1 MTRKSA
7 NSGTQ
12 DQKQPALIAGRR
24 PDLKAR
30 LEALSA
36 QDARDQQNLFP
47 ARLKQLRSELS
58 IRQSEM
64 AQILGVPLTTYS
76 NWEQGRSF
84 PSVERLPRIAAFFD
98 VTVDYLLGTNPDTV
112 NRRIIEQ
119 LSALSDEKRQA
130 VEVVLRSMAQ
140 K

>member
-24 PDLKAR
+24 PDLKDR

-130 VEVVLRSMAQ
+130 VEVVLRSMSQ

>member
-12 DQKQPALIAGRR
+12 DQKQPAIIAGRR
-24 PDLKAR
+24 PDLKDR

-130 VEVVLRSMAQ
+130 VEIILRSMAQ

>member
-7 NSGTQ
+7 NSETKEQ
-12 DQKQPALIAGRR
+12 ARPAIIVNVR
-24 PDLKAR
+24 PDLKDR
-30 LEALSA
+30 LKALSA
-36 QDARDQQNLFP
+36 QDTRNQENIFP
-47 ARLKQLRSELS
+47 VRLKRLRNELS
-58 IRQSEM
+58 IRQNEM
-64 AQILGVPLTTYS
+64 AEILGVPPTTYS

-130 VEVVLRSMAQ
+130 VEVVLQSMVR

>member
-7 NSGTQ
+7 NSETKEQ
-12 DQKQPALIAGRR
+12 TRPAIIVNVR
-24 PDLKAR
+24 PDLKDR

-36 QDARDQQNLFP
+36 QDARDHENIFP

-64 AQILGVPLTTYS
+64 AEILGVPPTTYS

-130 VEVVLRSMAQ
+130 VEVVLQSMVR

>member
-7 NSGTQ
+7 TSGTQ
-12 DQKQPALIAGRR
+12 DQKQPSIIAGRR
-24 PDLKAR
+24 PDLKDR

-130 VEVVLRSMAQ
+130 VEIVLRSMAQ

>member
-1 MTRKSA
+1 MFS
-7 NSGTQ
+7 
-12 DQKQPALIAGRR
+12 
-24 PDLKAR
+24 
-30 LEALSA
+30 
-36 QDARDQQNLFP
+36 
-47 ARLKQLRSELS
+47 
-58 IRQSEM
+58 M
-64 AQILGVPLTTYS
+64 
-76 NWEQGRSF
+76 GRSF

>member
-12 DQKQPALIAGRR
+12 DQKQPAIIAGRR
-24 PDLKAR
+24 PDLKDR

-130 VEVVLRSMAQ
+130 VEIVLRSMAQ

>member
-7 NSGTQ
+7 KSGTQ
-12 DQKQPALIAGRR
+12 DQKQPAIIAGRR
-24 PDLKAR
+24 PDLKDR

>member
-7 NSGTQ
+7 TSGTQ
-12 DQKQPALIAGRR
+12 DQKQPSIIAGRR
-24 PDLKAR
+24 PDLKDR

>member
-7 NSGTQ
+7 NSESK
-12 DQKQPALIAGRR
+12 DQTSPVSIR
-24 PDLKAR
+24 PDLKDR
-30 LEALSA
+30 VESLSA
-36 QDARDQQNLFP
+36 QDERDQENIFP

-58 IRQSEM
+58 IRQGEM
-64 AQILGVPLTTYS
+64 AEILGVPPTTYS

-84 PSVERLPRIAAFFD
+84 PGVERLPRIAAFFD

-130 VEVVLRSMAQ
+130 VEVVLQSMV
-140 K
+140 KK

>member
-24 PDLKAR
+24 PDLKDR

-130 VEVVLRSMAQ
+130 VEAVLRSMAQ

>member
-7 NSGTQ
+7 NSETK
-12 DQKQPALIAGRR
+12 DQTQPASIAGQR
-24 PDLKAR
+24 PDLKDR

-36 QDARDQQNLFP
+36 QDARDQENIFP

-64 AQILGVPLTTYS
+64 AEILGVPPTTYS

-130 VEVVLRSMAQ
+130 VEVVLQSMVR

>member
-7 NSGTQ
+7 NSESK
-12 DQKQPALIAGRR
+12 DQTSPVSIR
-24 PDLKAR
+24 PDLKDR
-30 LEALSA
+30 VESLSA
-36 QDARDQQNLFP
+36 QDERDQENIFP

-58 IRQSEM
+58 IRQGEM
-64 AQILGVPLTTYS
+64 AEILGVPPTTYS

-130 VEVVLRSMAQ
+130 VEVVLQSMVR

>member
-12 DQKQPALIAGRR
+12 DQKQPSIIAGRR
-24 PDLKAR
+24 PDLKDR

>member
-7 NSGTQ
+7 NSESK
-12 DQKQPALIAGRR
+12 DQTSPVSIR
-24 PDLKAR
+24 PDLKDR
-30 LEALSA
+30 VESLSA
-36 QDARDQQNLFP
+36 QDERDQENIFP

-58 IRQSEM
+58 IRQGEM
-64 AQILGVPLTTYS
+64 AEILGVPPTTYS

-84 PSVERLPRIAAFFD
+84 PGVERLPRIAAFFD

-130 VEVVLRSMAQ
+130 VEVVLQSMVR